1 MNDIILKPIL
11 TEKMADLGERL
22 NRYAFEVNSKSNK
35 IEIKNAIENAYGV
48 NVKAVNTMK
57 QGGGKRKMKYTNKG
71 VSFQRTKLIKKAIV
85 TLEAVSYTH
94 LRAHE
99 TS

>member
-1 MNDIILKPIL
+1 MDILIKPIL

-85 TLEAVSYTH
+85 TLEEGDTIDLY
-94 LRAHE
+94 E
-99 TS
+99 NI

>member
-22 NRYAFEVNSKSNK
+22 NRYAFEVNSKANK

-57 QGGGKRKMKYTNKG
+57 HGGGKRKMKYTNRG

-85 TLEAVSYTH
+85 TLEEGDSIDLY
-94 LRAHE
+94 E
-99 TS
+99 NI

>member
-57 QGGGKRKMKYTNKG
+57 QGGGKRKMKYTNNISIQQYK
-71 VSFQRTKLIKKAIV
+71 RLI
-85 TLEAVSYTH
+85 
-94 LRAHE
+94 LRK
-99 TS
+99 

>member
-22 NRYAFEVNSKSNK
+22 NRYAFEVNGKANK

-57 QGGGKRKMKYTNKG
+57 QGGGKRKMKYTNRG

-85 TLEAVSYTH
+85 TLEEGDTIDLY
-94 LRAHE
+94 E
-99 TS
+99 NI

>member
-1 MNDIILKPIL
+1 MDILIKPIL

-22 NRYAFEVNSKSNK
+22 NRYAFEVDSNANK

-57 QGGGKRKMKYTNKG
+57 QGGGKRKMKYTNRG
-71 VSFQRTKLIKKAIV
+71 VSFQRNKLIKKAIV
-85 TLEAVSYTH
+85 TLEEGDTIDLY
-94 LRAHE
+94 E
-99 TS
+99 NI

>member
-22 NRYAFEVNSKSNK
+22 NRYAFEVDSNANK

-48 NVKAVNTMK
+48 NVKAVNTMM
-57 QGGGKRKMKYTNKG
+57 QGGGKRKMKYTNRG
-71 VSFQRTKLIKKAIV
+71 VSFQRNKLIKKAIV
-85 TLEAVSYTH
+85 TLEEGDTIDLY
-94 LRAHE
+94 E
-99 TS
+99 NI

>member
-48 NVKAVNTMK
+48 NVKAVNTIK

-85 TLEAVSYTH
+85 TLEEGDTIDLY
-94 LRAHE
+94 E
-99 TS
+99 NI

>member
-35 IEIKNAIENAYGV
+35 IEIKNAIENVYGV

-57 QGGGKRKMKYTNKG
+57 QGGGKRKMKYTNRG

-85 TLEAVSYTH
+85 TLEEGDTIDLY
-94 LRAHE
+94 E
-99 TS
+99 NI

>member
-1 MNDIILKPIL
+1 MDNIIIKPIL

-22 NRYAFEVNSKSNK
+22 NRYAFEVNTSANK
-35 IEIKNAIENAYGV
+35 IQIKNAVESAYGV

-57 QGGGKRKMKYTNKG
+57 HGGGKRKMKYTNRG

-85 TLEAVSYTH
+85 TLEEGDTIDFY
-94 LRAHE
+94 E
-99 TS
+99 NI

>member
-22 NRYAFEVNSKSNK
+22 NRYAFEVNSNANK

-57 QGGGKRKMKYTNKG
+57 HGGGKRKMKYTNRG
-71 VSFQRTKLIKKAIV
+71 VSFQRNKLIKKAIV
-85 TLEAVSYTH
+85 TLEEGDTIDLY
-94 LRAHE
+94 E
-99 TS
+99 NI

>member
-71 VSFQRTKLIKKAIV
+71 VSFQRTKQIKKAIV
-85 TLEAVSYTH
+85 TLEEGDTIDLY
-94 LRAHE
+94 E
-99 TS
+99 NI

>member
-22 NRYAFEVNSKSNK
+22 NRYAFEVDSNANK
-35 IEIKNAIENAYGV
+35 IEIKNAIESAYGV

-57 QGGGKRKMKYTNKG
+57 QGGGKRKMKYTNRG
-71 VSFQRTKLIKKAIV
+71 VSFQRNKLIKKAIV
-85 TLEAVSYTH
+85 TLEEGDTIDLY
-94 LRAHE
+94 E
-99 TS
+99 NI

>member
-22 NRYAFEVNSKSNK
+22 NRYAFEVKSKANK

-57 QGGGKRKMKYTNKG
+57 QGGGKRKMKYTNRG

-85 TLEAVSYTH
+85 TLEEGDTIDLY
-94 LRAHE
+94 E
-99 TS
+99 NI

>member
-22 NRYAFEVNSKSNK
+22 NRYAFEVNTSANK
-35 IEIKNAIENAYGV
+35 IQIKNAVESAYGV

-57 QGGGKRKMKYTNKG
+57 HGGGKRKMKYTNKG
-71 VSFQRTKLIKKAIV
+71 VSFQRTKLVKKAIV
-85 TLEAVSYTH
+85 TLDEGDTIDLY
-94 LRAHE
+94 E
-99 TS
+99 NI

>member
-22 NRYAFEVNSKSNK
+22 NRYAFEVDSNANK

-57 QGGGKRKMKYTNKG
+57 LGGGKRKMKYTNRG
-71 VSFQRTKLIKKAIV
+71 VSFQRNKLIKKAIV
-85 TLEAVSYTH
+85 TLEEGDTIDLY
-94 LRAHE
+94 E
-99 TS
+99 NI

>member
-22 NRYAFEVNSKSNK
+22 NRYAFVVDSNANK

-48 NVKAVNTMK
+48 NVKAVNTMM
-57 QGGGKRKMKYTNKG
+57 QGGGKRKMKYTNRG
-71 VSFQRTKLIKKAIV
+71 VSFQRNKLIKKAIV
-85 TLEAVSYTH
+85 TLEEGDTIDLY
-94 LRAHE
+94 E
-99 TS
+99 NI

>member
-48 NVKAVNTMK
+48 NVKAVNTMR
-57 QGGGKRKMKYTNKG
+57 QGGGKRKMKYTNRG

-85 TLEAVSYTH
+85 TLEEGDTIDLY
-94 LRAHE
+94 E
-99 TS
+99 NI